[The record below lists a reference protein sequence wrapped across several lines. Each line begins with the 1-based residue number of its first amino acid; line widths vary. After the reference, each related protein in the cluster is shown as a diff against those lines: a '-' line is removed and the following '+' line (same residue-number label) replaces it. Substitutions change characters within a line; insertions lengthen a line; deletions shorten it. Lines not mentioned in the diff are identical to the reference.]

1 MIPTLFLTG
10 LLSLTPLEPE
20 GFPKKLVESAAGHF
34 KPGGMVALQL
44 KPGVSVKVDDRPVT
58 TDKGLAVFGYGRD
71 AGKETTL
78 KFSMDGQ
85 DYAVI
90 RPLEKR
96 DYNIQ
101 YVEGVAQ
108 KYVSPPETVLKRI
121 RLEGQ
126 QKKQARR
133 ESASKAL
140 FGKKFYWPLKGRI
153 TGVYGSQRYF
163 NGEARR
169 PHYGLDIAAPSGTP
183 VMAMTSGTVT
193 LAEQSMYY
201 EGGLVFIDH
210 GMGLLSAYLHLSQ
223 INVKSGDKVDAQ
235 QIIGRVGSAGRSTGP
250 HLDWRVYW
258 RDRRLD
264 PALLVSSED

>member
-20 GFPKKLVESAAGHF
+20 GFPEKLVESAAGHF

-169 PHYGLDIAAPSGTP
+169 PHYGLDIAAPAGTP

-193 LAEQSMYY
+193 LAETEYVLRRRF
-201 EGGLVFIDH
+201 G
-210 GMGLLSAYLHLSQ
+210 
-223 INVKSGDKVDAQ
+223 
-235 QIIGRVGSAGRSTGP
+235 
-250 HLDWRVYW
+250 VY
-258 RDRRLD
+258 
-264 PALLVSSED
+264 

>member
-1 MIPTLFLTG
+1 MDF
-10 LLSLTPLEPE
+10 PE
-20 GFPKKLVESAAGHF
+20 TLVEKVAGHF

-44 KPGVSVKVDDRPVT
+44 KPGVSVHVDGRPVPA
-58 TDKGLAVFGYGRD
+58 DKGLAVFGYGRD
-71 AGKETTL
+71 AGTETTL
-78 KFSMDGQ
+78 KFSIDGQ
-85 DYAVI
+85 DYAII

-96 DYNIQ
+96 DFNIQ
-101 YVEGVAQ
+101 YVEGMAQ

-133 ESASKAL
+133 DSAPTAL
-140 FGKKFYWPLKGRI
+140 FGRKFYWPLKGRI

-163 NGEARR
+163 NGEPRR
-169 PHYGLDIAAPSGTP
+169 PHYGIDIAAPAGSP

-193 LAEQSMYY
+193 LAEPDMYY

-258 RDRRLD
+258 RDKRLD
-264 PALLVSSED
+264 PALLVSKED